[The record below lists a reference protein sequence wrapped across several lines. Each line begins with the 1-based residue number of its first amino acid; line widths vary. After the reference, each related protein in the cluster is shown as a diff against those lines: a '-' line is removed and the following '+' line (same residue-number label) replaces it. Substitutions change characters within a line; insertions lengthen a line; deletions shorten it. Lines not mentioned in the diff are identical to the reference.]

1 MADTLKQQYEKVKRE
16 YQRNKL
22 ILKLA
27 KGKGKNFKTLR
38 EICEILDNLGYHNKK
53 GGQLA
58 PETIRYLL
66 STMGYSRNVKGGVQN
81 D

>member
-1 MADTLKQQYEKVKRE
+1 MADTLKQQYEKVKKE

-27 KGKGKNFKTLR
+27 KGKGKDFKTLR
-38 EICEILDNLGYHNKK
+38 QICEILDDLGYHNKK
-53 GGQLA
+53 GGQIA

-66 STMGYSRNVKGGVQN
+66 SRMGYSRPAKEVKSN

>member
-1 MADTLKQQYEKVKRE
+1 MADTLKQQYEKVKKE

-22 ILKLA
+22 ILRLA
-27 KGKGKNFKTLR
+27 KGKGKNYKTFR
-38 EICEILDNLGYHNKK
+38 QICEILDDLGYHNKK

-66 STMGYSRNVKGGVQN
+66 SKMGYSRTEGGVKN